1 MNIQY
6 KKKLVDDIEA
16 LINISDNLAQSFDFK
31 VKELRDMYQYEIR
44 QYNEFREEMEGRTLA
59 IKFEMKY
66 INAEWTVSV
75 PGDTDFDTG
84 NIPMEIITHIMN
96 NASSTGIIKMIKDF
110 ETGDGRRF
118 DIYFEKTSKN
128 CISGSITEN
137 REEFAP
143 YNDFQKKSKSG
154 AKSKMEKFNELFMF
168 LKNND
173 EFCHWLL
180 SQFYNNWKPLFETG
194 CIQCLQNS

>member
-75 PGDTDFDTG
+75 PGDTDFYTG

-118 DIYFEKTSKN
+118 DIYFEKTVFQALLRKIERNLPHIMIFRKN
-128 CISGSITEN
+128 PN
-137 REEFAP
+137 RVQNQRWRNLTNYSCFLRIMMNFAI
-143 YNDFQKKSKSG
+143 
-154 AKSKMEKFNELFMF
+154 
-168 LKNND
+168 
-173 EFCHWLL
+173 
-180 SQFYNNWKPLFETG
+180 G
-194 CIQCLQNS
+194 C